1 MMGEQEVPEEY
12 GGNTWEDGTSALN
25 YKPVAQCEKDSDGYY
40 FAYELWDSVREMNKT
55 PLQEDWSRVMQAES
69 TREYLKAHNM
79 MIVAPASSY
88 QAPTETSEQTT
99 IRSQCKRQY
108 RIIPGK

>member
-1 MMGEQEVPEEY
+1 MVITLPMNY
-12 GGNTWEDGTSALN
+12 GTVSE
-25 YKPVAQCEKDSDGYY
+25 
-40 FAYELWDSVREMNKT
+40 RMNKT

-69 TREYLKAHNM
+69 TREYLEAHNM

-99 IRSQCKRQY
+99 IRSQCKKAIQDYSWKMIFARNKVEFETLLKELRDTVY
-108 RIIPGK
+108 SYGYEDTSRI

>member
-1 MMGEQEVPEEY
+1 
-12 GGNTWEDGTSALN
+12 
-25 YKPVAQCEKDSDGYY
+25 
-40 FAYELWDSVREMNKT
+40 
-55 PLQEDWSRVMQAES
+55 MQAES

-99 IRSQCKRQY
+99 IRSQCKKAIQDYSWKMIFARNKVEFETLLKELRDTVYSYGYEDILEYDMQNVRAKTQAGLEAVENY
-108 RIIPGK
+108 YKNKGEQTSGED

>member
-1 MMGEQEVPEEY
+1 MEVPEEY

-69 TREYLKAHNM
+69 TRRISGSAQHDDR
-79 MIVAPASSY
+79 SSCIFLSGTNRDLRADDNP
-88 QAPTETSEQTT
+88 QSV
-99 IRSQCKRQY
+99 
-108 RIIPGK
+108 